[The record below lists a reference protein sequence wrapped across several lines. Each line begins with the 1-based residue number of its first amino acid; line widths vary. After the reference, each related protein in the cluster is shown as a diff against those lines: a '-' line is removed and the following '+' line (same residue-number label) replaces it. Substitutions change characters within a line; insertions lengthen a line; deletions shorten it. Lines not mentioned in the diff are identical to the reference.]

1 MVTLAT
7 TMTIMMAMTVM
18 VITTTTM
25 MMMTRMTILRVMRM
39 MMMIVIIVMMV
50 LHHDLDLGLDDADV
64 GTVLRRIPRRT
75 RSSIQSLWLRCGALG
90 LSPFRLSA
98 MVQTDPAR

>member
-25 MMMTRMTILRVMRM
+25 MMMTRMTILRVMR

>member
-1 MVTLAT
+1 
-7 TMTIMMAMTVM
+7 
-18 VITTTTM
+18 
-25 MMMTRMTILRVMRM
+25 